1 MRMNTVKSISIVAA
15 ALVTVGVGF
24 VAYSGQLDPPDGP
37 VRPTGVSLGDLFETV
52 NGGPIVDETPEAVD
66 PGMSAFPKGVGFMFI
81 EPGPG
86 GGGEP
91 RADIIAEPTAVFGF
105 SHSISSPR
113 DAASG
118 LPTGRRQHKPFT
130 ITKPID
136 KASPMLMNMLVTNEI
151 VGAVEVHVG
160 AIPRGVIGHGD
171 FISYRL
177 VGARV
182 VSVSPFTRGMAP
194 DSVVYLEEV
203 QFTYDRII
211 VTWEDGGIT
220 AEDDWETPVA
230 D

>member
-1 MRMNTVKSISIVAA
+1 MRMNTLKSFSIVAA
-15 ALVTVGVGF
+15 AAVTVGIGF

-37 VRPTGVSLGDLFETV
+37 VRPTGVSLGDVFESV
-52 NGGPIVDETPEAVD
+52 NGRPLEGETPEAVD
-66 PGMSAFPKGVGFMFI
+66 PGMAAFPQGVGFMFI

-91 RADIIAEPTAVFGF
+91 RGDLLAEPTAVFGF

-118 LPTGRRQHKPFT
+118 LPTGRRQHKPVS

-136 KASPMLMNMLVTNEI
+136 KSSPLLMNMLVTNETI
-151 VGAVEVHVG
+151 PAVEIHVG
-160 AIPRGVIGHGD
+160 QIPRGITPHGD
-171 FISYRL
+171 FVTYRI

-194 DSVVYLEEV
+194 DSVVFMEEV